1 MSNFTEVTR
10 QGLGSRSK
18 NSIGGAIFGFLLVAI
33 SAVVL
38 FWNEGRSVKRYKDLN
53 EGAGK
58 VVSVSSDSV
67 DSANE
72 GQLVHLNG
80 EAKTSA
86 PLVDGTFGVSATAI
100 KLNRFVEMYQW
111 IENVRSEEREQVG
124 GSVETTKTY
133 TYSKEWRSSVVDSTR
148 FKDPQGYRNP
158 GSMKYQSKTVVA
170 EDVTFGAFQL
180 PGFLIS
186 KMTSDEPLYLESLAS
201 LPADIKETT
210 KLENGGF
217 YFGNN
222 SAEPSVGDL
231 RVSFSL
237 VPPGPISVVAQQ
249 TGNTFK
255 SYATKT
261 GGTLDLLTRGT
272 ETAEEMFTA
281 AHEAN
286 KIMTWGIR
294 VVGFFLMMS
303 GFSMILKPLAVF
315 ASILPFLGRIVET
328 GTNVIAF
335 LLAGILWTVVV
346 AIAWIFYRPILGIA
360 ILVVTIALIVL
371 VVKRLRQ
378 TSDAGSTNTSQT
390 PPPLDT
396 PPPLN

>member
-1 MSNFTEVTR
+1 MANLTEVTR
-10 QGLGSRSK
+10 QGLGSRGK

-53 EGAGK
+53 EGSGK
-58 VVSVSSDSV
+58 VVSVSSDTV
-67 DSANE
+67 NPANE
-72 GQLVHLNG
+72 GQLVHLTG
-80 EAKTSA
+80 EAKTST
-86 PLVDGTFGVSATAI
+86 PLVDDTFGISGTAI
-100 KLNRFVEMYQW
+100 KLNRSVEMYQW
-111 IENVRSEEREQVG
+111 IENVRSEEREKVG

-133 TYSKEWRSSVVDSTR
+133 SYSKEWRSSVVDSSR
-148 FKDPQGYRNP
+148 FKDRQGYRNP
-158 GSMKYQSKTVVA
+158 SSMKYQSKSTVA
-170 EDVTFGAFQL
+170 NEVTFGAFQL
-180 PGFLIS
+180 PPFLIS
-186 KMTSDEPLYLESLAS
+186 KMTSDEPLYLESLDAV
-201 LPADIKETT
+201 PAAIKEQT
-210 KLENGGF
+210 KLHNGGL
-217 YFGNN
+217 YFG
-222 SAEPSVGDL
+222 SDPAAPSVGDL

-249 TGNTFK
+249 AGNSFT
-255 SYATKT
+255 SYSTKT
-261 GGTLDLLTRGT
+261 GGKLDLLSRGT
-272 ETAEEMFTA
+272 KTAEEMFTA

-335 LLAGILWTVVV
+335 LLAGILWTIVV
-346 AIAWIFYRPILGIA
+346 AVAWIFYRPILGIA
-360 ILVVTIALIVL
+360 ILVVTVALIVL
-371 VVKRLRQ
+371 IVKRLR
-378 TSDAGSTNTSQT
+378 TIPAPDVSSTPGT